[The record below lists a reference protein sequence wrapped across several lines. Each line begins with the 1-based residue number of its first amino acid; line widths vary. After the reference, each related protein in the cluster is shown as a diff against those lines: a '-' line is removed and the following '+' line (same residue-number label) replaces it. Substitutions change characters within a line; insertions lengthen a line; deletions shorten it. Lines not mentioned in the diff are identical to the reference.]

1 MCHQGE
7 LNRFLEE
14 TLERKT
20 LNDNN
25 LDDKQYYNLLFIQ
38 FYWYA
43 WHSKGKRRN
52 TAKYAILNIL

>member
-25 LDDKQYYNLLFIQ
+25 LDDKQYYNLLFI
-38 FYWYA
+38 
-43 WHSKGKRRN
+43 
-52 TAKYAILNIL
+52 